1 MARYLVILIVVCSMF
16 SLNAEAYG
24 AYTLVKDV
32 FSGEGAGAISAS
44 ASYKLQ
50 GTLGQN
56 PEPGIPRSTNY
67 VIYEGFWSAEGMGV
81 PPVFVKDISD
91 KIIYIN
97 EQCGSDVYYIP
108 FEVTD
113 DKTAVAE
120 LIVEKSS
127 SNQQLIPDD
136 NIKILDNK
144 QIQITLLNRI
154 NAGYATITLTAK
166 DADDSFASESF
177 KLTVEHSLGCEPP
190 VFVDIPDKIIYVN
203 ANCGSGVYY
212 IPFEVTDD
220 KTAVAEIIVKK
231 ESSNHALIPDDKIAI
246 LDNKQIKI
254 TLSSKTN
261 NVNATITLT
270 ATDADGLASS
280 ESFNVIVNDFRLF
293 FNLQRAVSFL
303 NELQNNAADSVE
315 LKHVIL
321 ILQVLVGKQPGIDLC
336 IDLP

>member
-1 MARYLVILIVVCSMF
+1 MAKYVVILIVVCSIF
-16 SLNAEAYG
+16 SLNVEAYG

-32 FSGEGAGAISAS
+32 FSGEGAAQISAS

-67 VIYEGFWSAEGMGV
+67 VIYEGFWNAEGMGV
-81 PPVFVKDISD
+81 PPIFVKDISD
-91 KIIYIN
+91 KIIYLN

-136 NIKILDNK
+136 NI
-144 QIQITLLNRI
+144 
-154 NAGYATITLTAK
+154 
-166 DADDSFASESF
+166 E
-177 KLTVEHSLGCEPP
+177 
-190 VFVDIPDKIIYVN
+190 
-203 ANCGSGVYY
+203 
-212 IPFEVTDD
+212 
-220 KTAVAEIIVKK
+220 
-231 ESSNHALIPDDKIAI
+231 I

-254 TLSSKTN
+254 KLLNKTN
-261 NVNATITLT
+261 KGKTIITLI
-270 ATDADGLASS
+270 AKDEDGSFGS
-280 ESFNVIVNDFRLF
+280 ESFNVIVNDPRVF
-293 FNLQRAVSFL
+293 FNLQRAVSVL

-321 ILQVLVGKQPGIDLC
+321 ILQILAGEQPTNLC
-336 IDLP
+336 IDLSK

>member
-1 MARYLVILIVVCSMF
+1 MAKYVVILIVVCSIF

-32 FSGEGAGAISAS
+32 FSGEGAAQISAS

-67 VIYEGFWSAEGMGV
+67 VIYEGFWNAEGMGV
-81 PPVFVKDISD
+81 PPIFVKDISD
-91 KIIYIN
+91 KIIYLN

-136 NIKILDNK
+136 NI
-144 QIQITLLNRI
+144 
-154 NAGYATITLTAK
+154 
-166 DADDSFASESF
+166 E
-177 KLTVEHSLGCEPP
+177 
-190 VFVDIPDKIIYVN
+190 
-203 ANCGSGVYY
+203 
-212 IPFEVTDD
+212 
-220 KTAVAEIIVKK
+220 
-231 ESSNHALIPDDKIAI
+231 I

-254 TLSSKTN
+254 KLLNKTN
-261 NVNATITLT
+261 KGKTIITLI
-270 ATDADGLASS
+270 AKDEDGSFGS
-280 ESFNVIVNDFRLF
+280 ESFNVIVDDPRVF
-293 FNLQRAVSFL
+293 FNLQRAVSVL

-321 ILQVLVGKQPGIDLC
+321 ILQILAGEQPTNLC
-336 IDLP
+336 IDLSK